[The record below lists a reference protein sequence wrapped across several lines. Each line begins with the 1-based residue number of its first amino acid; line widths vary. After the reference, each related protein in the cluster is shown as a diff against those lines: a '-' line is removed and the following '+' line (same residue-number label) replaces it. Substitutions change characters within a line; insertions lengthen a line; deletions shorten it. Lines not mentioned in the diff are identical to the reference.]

1 MPVAFTAVANLV
13 DAFLPTSDA
22 GFDAL
27 FGGQGLPL
35 RGLTELAGEAGRGKT
50 QLAMQLALR
59 SVVARGGS
67 ALIINTEGPF
77 PAQRLLEMA
86 RGLPGGEELTARVKI
101 ADVADASALQA
112 YVEQLP
118 QAVALHG
125 IRLVIVDS
133 VAGAL
138 RGDLAGGDAPER
150 SQRLFALAAALLRV
164 GADAGCGVVAVN
176 QVSDVVEGG
185 AGGAGAASAL
195 AASALAGVRCV
206 PRLLCAYSV
215 AGGRWLRPALG
226 LSWDAACT
234 HRLLMVLAAE
244 RSSGGG
250 GGGGGEAGSDA
261 AAAAAAVGTL
271 RTIFLLSS
279 PALPA
284 AALHYRITA
293 AGLVSVGGVS
303 AV

>member
-1 MPVAFTAVANLV
+1 
-13 DAFLPTSDA
+13 
-22 GFDAL
+22 
-27 FGGQGLPL
+27 
-35 RGLTELAGEAGRGKT
+35 
-50 QLAMQLALR
+50 MQLALR
-59 SVVARGGS
+59 SVAARGGS
-67 ALIINTEGPF
+67 ALIINTEGPY

-86 RGLPGGEELTARVKI
+86 RGLPGGEELAARVKI

-118 QAVALHG
+118 QAVVQHG

-150 SQRLFALAAALLRV
+150 SQRLFTLAAALLRV
-164 GADAGCGVVAVN
+164 SADAGCGVVAVN

-185 AGGAGAASAL
+185 AGGAGTASAL

-215 AGGRWLRPALG
+215 AGSRWLRPALG

-234 HRLLMVLAAE
+234 HRRLMVLAAV
-244 RSSGGG
+244 RSSSGGG
-250 GGGGGEAGSDA
+250 GGSCGEAGGSDA
-261 AAAAAAVGTL
+261 AAAAAAAGTL